1 MTFGER
7 VLGAMQLDARAFDD
21 VERDPGAISQTF
33 AVIALAA
40 VSAGIG
46 NVWYGGITG
55 IVTGVVTAL
64 VGYGVWAVIVWLV
77 GTKVMPDPQTSAD
90 FPETFRVIGFAAAPG
105 LFGFITIIPILGW
118 LLMFLISLWTI
129 AAMVIAVRTVLDYT
143 ETWKAV
149 VVVLIGFVVNLIVTM
164 MMAAMFFGTAVMRGL
179 VS

>member
-21 VERDPGAISQTF
+21 VERDPGAIGQAV

-40 VSAGIG
+40 ISGGIG

-55 IVTGVVTAL
+55 IIAGVVASL
-64 VGYGVWAVIVWLV
+64 VGYVVWAVIVWLV
-77 GTKVMPDPQTSAD
+77 GTKLMPDPQTSAD

-105 LFGFITIIPILGW
+105 LFGVITVIPILGW
-118 LLMFLISLWTI
+118 LLMFLIWLWTI

-149 VVVLIGFVVNLIVTM
+149 VVVLIGFVVNLFVTM
-164 MMAAMFFGTAVMRGL
+164 MMAAMFVGTAVIRGL